1 MTSAIPVDMTEILN
15 TSNVT
20 SFSTYGFPVTDG
32 QEIDLTTSG
41 LTQATPASR
50 PNYLRRNVAGG
61 PAVLFGGAG
70 EPLYATP
77 TSFTAPSQKFQTPF
91 SMTCLMRGDG
101 VATAFELSPNVTSSQ
116 GVLLGTDTAAFSIHG
131 PGGLATFTAPAGWN
145 SNNVGQIVTLTCD
158 GTKAGTVL
166 LVNGTAVAITPSGT
180 DPGIG
185 TTTVT
190 GFIGT
195 DHAGASPLTGAIAYL
210 GFIWGRVQTAQ
221 ETANIQ
227 AALTIQGSKNVP
239 SWYIPASG
247 LSQTIKMPSVG
258 DSISVGFDTTT
269 AEAPNITYAYPTR
282 MATIIG
288 SRIGSPASVS
298 AINFGVGGIGL
309 AAIEAIWVSSGG
321 PACDSTLINIACL
334 QGGINDIA
342 DINPGNVPQAQSAA
356 ATVYP
361 LAVSLVQAAISTL
374 NGFAQKQ
381 YAVFHTIPLG
391 KAPSQAA
398 FSAMAAQFFNELCVQ
413 GLPLLS
419 TSNVKVVVND
429 VGTDD
434 LISQRVNV
442 DWSPITYGGVA
453 GNAVHPA
460 KSGHDV
466 WATRYAKLILSLG
479 L

>member
-15 TSNVT
+15 ASNVA

-41 LTQATPASR
+41 LAQTTPANR
-50 PNYLRRNVAGG
+50 PNYMRRNVAGG
-61 PAVLFGGAG
+61 SGVVFGGAG
-70 EPLYATP
+70 EPLYNTP

-91 SMTCLMRGDG
+91 SMTCIMRGDS

-131 PGGLATFTAPAGWN
+131 PGGLATFTAAAGWN
-145 SNNVGQIVTLTCD
+145 SSNVGQIITLTCD
-158 GTKAGTVL
+158 GTKAGTIL
-166 LVNGTAVAITPSGT
+166 LVNNVPVSITASGA
-180 DPGIG
+180 DPGVG

-190 GFIGT
+190 GFVGT

-221 ETANIQ
+221 ETDNIQ
-227 AALTIQGSKNVP
+227 TALTVNGSKNIP
-239 SWYIPASG
+239 GWYIPPSG

-258 DSISVGFDTTT
+258 DSISVGFDTTST
-269 AEAPNITYAYPTR
+269 SVGNIPYAYPTR
-282 MATIIG
+282 TATIIG

-298 AINFGVGGIGL
+298 AINFGVGGISLG
-309 AAIEAIWVSSGG
+309 AIQAIWVSSGG
-321 PACDSTLINIACL
+321 PACDPTLINIACL

-342 DINPGNVPQAQSAA
+342 AINPGTVPQAQTAA

-361 LAVSLVQAAISTL
+361 RAVSLVQAAIATL
-374 NGFAQKQ
+374 NGFSQKQ
-381 YAVFHTIPLG
+381 YAIFHTIPLG
-391 KAPSQAA
+391 KSPSQTA
-398 FSAMAAQFFNELCVQ
+398 FSAMAAQFFNQLCVK

-419 TSNVKVVVND
+419 TSNVEVVVED
-429 VGTDD
+429 IGTDD
-434 LISQRVNV
+434 VVSQRVNV
-442 DWSPITYGGVA
+442 NWSPITYGGNA
-453 GNAVHPA
+453 GNAVHPG
-460 KSGHDV
+460 KPGHDV
-466 WATRYAKLILSLG
+466 WSARFAKLILSLG